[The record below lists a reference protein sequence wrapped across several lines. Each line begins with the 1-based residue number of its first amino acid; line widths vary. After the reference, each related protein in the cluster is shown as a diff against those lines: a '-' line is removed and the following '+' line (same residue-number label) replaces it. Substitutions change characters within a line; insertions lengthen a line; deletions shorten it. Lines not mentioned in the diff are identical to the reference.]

1 LRNKFLL
8 RTNKIEEGDKNMA
21 SAPTPTPAASTGM
34 GNNVA
39 GLLCYLF
46 GWLGGLIFLLIDPYK
61 TNRFVRFCAFQSI
74 FLDVAIIALII
85 GLSILGFLLAAV
97 TRGFGGLLMLALWP
111 LLWLAF
117 LGTKIFLM
125 IKAYG
130 NQEFKLPVIGE
141 LAAKQ
146 AGS

>member
-1 LRNKFLL
+1 
-8 RTNKIEEGDKNMA
+8 MA
-21 SAPTPTPAASTGM
+21 SAPTPSAPTTSSGM

-74 FLDVAIIALII
+74 FLDVAMIALSI
-85 GLSILGFLLAAV
+85 GFSIVVMILAAI
-97 TRGFGGLLMLALWP
+97 THGIGGLIALLWP
-111 LLWLAF
+111 LIWLAYF
-117 LGTKIFLM
+117 GLKIFLM

-130 NQEFKLPVIGE
+130 NQEFKLPLIGD

-146 AGS
+146 AGA

>member
-1 LRNKFLL
+1 
-8 RTNKIEEGDKNMA
+8 MA
-21 SAPTPTPAASTGM
+21 SSPTPSPAASTGM

-46 GWLGGLIFLLIDPYK
+46 GWLGGLIFLLIEPYK

-74 FLDVAIIALII
+74 FLDVLMIAVAI
-85 GLSILGFLLAAV
+85 GFSIVVFLLAAI
-97 TRGFGGLLMLALWP
+97 THGIGGLLGLIWP
-111 LLWLAF
+111 LIWLAYF
-117 LGTKIFLM
+117 GLKIFLM

-130 NQEFKLPVIGE
+130 NQELKLPVIGD

-146 AGS
+146 AGN